1 MEYIP
6 KEGTSQNIAP
16 EENNMLDQTIIEQ
29 LKTLTGKNNVLT
41 KKVDM
46 VAYTYDATADLP
58 RQMPEVVVMPTSSEM
73 VQQIV
78 DLARTNRIAIYPHGA
93 GTNLSGGTV
102 PLKKG
107 IVISF
112 QKMNAIL
119 DIDAANL
126 TAVVQPGVVIAA
138 LNSAVAPHG
147 LIYPPDPGTVA
158 TATMGGS
165 AAENSG
171 GLRGLKYGVTKNY
184 IMGMEVVLANGEKV
198 RFGGK
203 TVKNVTAY
211 DFSNLFIGS
220 EGTLGIITEL
230 TAKLIPAP
238 KYRRTLMG
246 VFKTLPD
253 AGNAV
258 AGIIAAQVIPATL
271 EIMDKMT
278 IRTVEDFAQIGLP
291 VDAEGLLLVEVDGM
305 SEDVVRAEAEAVMEE
320 IIANNGDCQ
329 KANTDQERDQLWT
342 ARRNALPALAS
353 LNNTVILED
362 ATVPRSHITD
372 MLISCQKIGKKYNL
386 TLGTFGHVGDG
397 NLHPTILCD
406 KHNQDELNRVHI
418 AVDEIFKAA
427 LSYGGTLSG
436 EHGIG
441 IAKMKYLGDELGQS
455 GLNLMRSVKESMD
468 PEYVLNPC
476 KMVPLQEV

>member
-1 MEYIP
+1 
-6 KEGTSQNIAP
+6 
-16 EENNMLDQTIIEQ
+16 MLDQKIIEQ
-29 LKTLTGKNNVLT
+29 LEALAGKENVLT
-41 KKVDM
+41 SKADM
-46 VAYTYDATADLP
+46 VAYSYDATADMP
-58 RQMPEVVVMPTSSEM
+58 SQTPEVVVLPTGSDM

-78 DLARTNRIAIYPHGA
+78 NLARENKIAIYPRGA
-93 GTNLSGGTV
+93 GTNLSGGTI

-107 IVISF
+107 IVLSF
-112 QKMNAIL
+112 QKMNRIIE
-119 DIDAANL
+119 IDAANL
-126 TAVVQPGVVIAA
+126 TAKVQPGVVINA
-138 LNSAVAPHG
+138 LNSAVAEHG

-211 DFSNLFIGS
+211 DFSNLFVGS

-238 KYRRTLMG
+238 KYRRTMMG
-246 VFKTLPD
+246 VFKTIAD

-271 EIMDKMT
+271 EIMDQMT
-278 IRTVEDFAQIGLP
+278 IKTVEDFAKIGLP
-291 VDAEGLLLVEVDGM
+291 TDAKALLLIEVDGN
-305 SEDVVRAEAEAVMEE
+305 SEDVVINEAEAVMQVVTG
-320 IIANNGDCQ
+320 NNGDLQ
-329 KANTDQERDQLWT
+329 AADTDQERDQLWT

-353 LNNTVILED
+353 LNNTVVLED

-372 MLISCQKIGKKYNL
+372 MLIACEDIGKKYNL
-386 TLGTFGHVGDG
+386 TLGTFGHAGDG

-406 KHNQDELNRVHI
+406 KYNEEELSRVHK
-418 AVDEIFKAA
+418 AVDEIFETA
-427 LSYGGTLSG
+427 LNYGGTLSG

-441 IAKMKYLGDELGQS
+441 IAKMKYLEDELGKS
-455 GLNLMRSVKESMD
+455 GTNLMRSIKMSLD
-468 PEYVLNPC
+468 PENVLNPG
-476 KMVPLQEV
+476 KMVPMQEV

>member
-1 MEYIP
+1 
-6 KEGTSQNIAP
+6 
-16 EENNMLDQTIIEQ
+16 MLDKQIIEK
-29 LKTLTGKNNVLT
+29 LEALAGKENVLSS
-41 KKVDM
+41 KVDR
-46 VAYTYDATADLP
+46 VAYSYDATADMP
-58 RQMPEVVVMPTSSEM
+58 RQMPDVVVLPANSEM
-73 VQQIV
+73 VQEIV
-78 DLARTNRIAIYPHGA
+78 NFARAHKIAIYPRGA
-93 GTNLSGGTV
+93 GTNLSGGAV

-107 IVISF
+107 IVLSF
-112 QKMNAIL
+112 QKMNRIL
-119 DIDAANL
+119 EIDAANL
-126 TAVVQPGVVIAA
+126 TAVVQPGVVIGA
-138 LNSAVAPHG
+138 LNAAVAPYG

-211 DFSNLFIGS
+211 DFATLFVGS
-220 EGTLGIITEL
+220 EGTLGVITEL

-246 VFKTLPD
+246 VFKTLTD

-271 EIMDKMT
+271 EIMDRMT
-278 IRTVEDFAQIGLP
+278 IQTVEDFAHIGLP
-291 VDAEGLLLVEVDGM
+291 TEAEALLLIEVDGM
-305 SEDVVRAEAEAVMEE
+305 SGELVQAEAEAVMRVVTK
-320 IIANNGDCQ
+320 NNGDL
-329 KANTDQERDQLWT
+329 KAAETDAERDQLWT

-362 ATVPRSHITD
+362 ATVPRSRITD
-372 MLISCQKIGKKYNL
+372 MLMACQEIGKKYRL
-386 TLGTFGHVGDG
+386 TLGTFGHAGDG

-406 KHNQDELNRVHI
+406 KNNPDEMKRMHQ

-427 LSYGGTLSG
+427 LGFGGTLTG

-455 GLNLMRSVKESMD
+455 GLHLMRRIKEALD
-468 PEYVLNPC
+468 PGYVLNPG
-476 KMVPLQEV
+476 KMVPAPEVRP

>member
-1 MEYIP
+1 
-6 KEGTSQNIAP
+6 
-16 EENNMLDQTIIEQ
+16 MLDQSIIEQ
-29 LKTLTGKNNVLT
+29 LEALVGKENVLTGK
-41 KKVDM
+41 VDL
-46 VAYTYDATADLP
+46 VAYSYDATADLP
-58 RQMPEVVVMPTSSEM
+58 RQTPDVVVLPTSTEK
-73 VQQIV
+73 VQEIV
-78 DLARTNRIAIYPHGA
+78 RLARRNNIAIYPRGA

-107 IVISF
+107 IVLSF
-112 QKMNAIL
+112 QKMNQIL
-119 DIDAANL
+119 DVDAANL
-126 TAVVQPGVVIAA
+126 TAVVQPGVVINA
-138 LNSAVAPHG
+138 LNSAVAEHG

-211 DFSNLFIGS
+211 DFSNLFVGS

-238 KYRRTLMG
+238 KYRRTMMG
-246 VFKTLPD
+246 VFKTLAD

-271 EIMDKMT
+271 EIMDRMT
-278 IRTVEDFAQIGLP
+278 IKTVEDFANIGLP
-291 VDAEGLLLVEVDGM
+291 TDAEALLLIEVDGM
-305 SEDVVRAEAEAVMEE
+305 SEDVVTSEADSVMRVVTE
-320 IIANNGDCQ
+320 NNGDL
-329 KANTDQERDQLWT
+329 KAAESDQERDSLWT

-362 ATVPRSHITD
+362 ATVPRSRITD
-372 MLISCQKIGKKYNL
+372 MLITCQEIGKKYDL
-386 TLGTFGHVGDG
+386 TLGTFGHAGDG

-406 KHNQDELNRVHI
+406 KNNDDEMGRMHK

-427 LSYGGTLSG
+427 LDFGGTLSG

-441 IAKMKYLGDELGQS
+441 VAKMKYLGDELGQS
-455 GLNLMRSVKESMD
+455 GVDLMSVLKESLD
-468 PEYVLNPC
+468 PDFLLNPG
-476 KMVPLQEV
+476 KMVPVRGN

>member
-1 MEYIP
+1 MLEAAIITELENLAG
-6 KEGTSQNIAP
+6 KENV
-16 EENNMLDQTIIEQ
+16 
-29 LKTLTGKNNVLT
+29 LTGK
-41 KKVDM
+41 VDL
-46 VAYTYDATADLP
+46 VAYSYDATAD
-58 RQMPEVVVMPTSSEM
+58 MPKQTPDVVVLPTSAEM
-73 VQQIV
+73 VRDIV
-78 DLARTNRIAIYPHGA
+78 QLARRNRIAIYPRGA

-107 IVISF
+107 IVLSF
-112 QKMNAIL
+112 QKMNQIVE
-119 DIDAANL
+119 IDPANL

-138 LNSAVAPHG
+138 LNAAVAPHG

-211 DFSNLFIGS
+211 DFSNLFVGS

-238 KYRRTLMG
+238 KYRRTMMG
-246 VFKTLPD
+246 VFKTLAD

-271 EIMDKMT
+271 EIMDRMT
-278 IRTVEDFAQIGLP
+278 IRTVEDFARIGLP
-291 VDAEGLLLVEVDGM
+291 LDAEALLLIEVDGM
-305 SEDVVRAEAEAVMEE
+305 AEEVVRAEAEATMRVVRD
-320 IIANNGDCQ
+320 NNGDL
-329 KANTDQERDQLWT
+329 KAAETDQERDQLWT

-353 LNNTVILED
+353 LNNTVVLED
-362 ATVPRSHITD
+362 ATVPRSRITD
-372 MLISCQKIGKKYNL
+372 MLVACETIGKKYNL
-386 TLGTFGHVGDG
+386 TLGTFGHAGDG

-406 KHNQDELNRVHI
+406 KRDPDEIHRVHQ
-418 AVDEIFKAA
+418 AVDEIFETA
-427 LSYGGTLSG
+427 LRFGGTLSG

-441 IAKMKYLGDELGQS
+441 MAKMKYLGDELGQS
-455 GLNLMRSVKESMD
+455 GLDLMQTIKKALD
-468 PEYVLNPC
+468 PDAILNPG
-476 KMVPLQEV
+476 KMVPQREN

>member
-1 MEYIP
+1 
-6 KEGTSQNIAP
+6 
-16 EENNMLDQTIIEQ
+16 MLDKAIIAE
-29 LKTLTGKNNVLT
+29 LEALAGKTNVLT
-41 KKVDM
+41 GTVDRLT
-46 VAYTYDATADLP
+46 YSYDATADVP
-58 RQMPEVVVMPTSSEM
+58 RQMPDVVVLPTDTAM
-73 VQQIV
+73 VQAIV
-78 DLARTNRIAIYPHGA
+78 RFARERRIPIYPRGA

-102 PLKKG
+102 PLKQG
-107 IVISF
+107 IVLSF

-119 DIDAANL
+119 DIDPANL
-126 TAVVQPGVVIAA
+126 TAVVQPGVVIGA
-138 LNSAVAPHG
+138 LNAAVAPHG

-211 DFSNLFIGS
+211 DFGTLFIGS

-230 TAKLIPAP
+230 TAKLIPPP
-238 KYRRTLMG
+238 KFRRTMTG
-246 VFKTLPD
+246 AFRTLPD

-271 EIMDKMT
+271 EIMDRMT
-278 IRTVEDFAQIGLP
+278 IRTVEDFARIGLP
-291 VDAEGLLLVEVDGM
+291 TEAEALLLIEVDGM
-305 SEDVVRAEAEAVMEE
+305 SADLVQAEAEAVMQVVRDNHGGLKTAE
-320 IIANNGDCQ
+320 
-329 KANTDQERDQLWT
+329 TDAERDRLWT

-362 ATVPRSHITD
+362 ATVPRSRITD
-372 MLISCQKIGKKYNL
+372 MLVACEQIGKKYDL
-386 TLGTFGHVGDG
+386 VLGTFGHAGDG

-406 KHNQDELNRVHI
+406 KNNQDEMARMHK
-418 AVDEIFKAA
+418 AVDEIFKVA
-427 LSYGGTLSG
+427 LEFGGTLSG

-441 IAKMKYLGDELGQS
+441 MAKMRYLGDELGDS
-455 GLNLMRSVKESMD
+455 GLNLLRSIKESLD
-468 PEYVLNPC
+468 PDYLLNPG
-476 KMVPLQEV
+476 KMVPVREV